1 VTVGGKAVAQDA
13 KVIGSDRTR
22 QRAEAAM
29 HTEQRIETAE
39 ELGIILPTPTAKPA
53 VVALGIVIMF
63 GGLMLSRL
71 GWSVA
76 LPVLFGGAALM
87 IAGLY
92 SWLLS
97 PLEPEHMTSD
107 A

>member
-1 VTVGGKAVAQDA
+1 VARDA
-13 KVIGSDRTR
+13 KVIGSDRT
-22 QRAEAAM
+22 QQVAEAPM

-53 VVALGIVIMF
+53 AAALGIVIML
-63 GGLMLSRL
+63 GGLMLSRM

-76 LPVLFGGAALM
+76 LPVLLGGAAVM
-87 IAGLY
+87 IVALY

-97 PLEPEHMTSD
+97 PLEPEHGDMKPS